1 MGEIAQEKGVTPAQL
16 ALAWVLAQGED
27 VIPIPGTSNAQRL
40 EENVQSLEVLLT
52 EDDIHRIEKAAPKGA
67 IVGER
72 YEPGMMQLING

>member
-1 MGEIAQEKGVTPAQL
+1 EKGVTPAQL

-40 EENVQSLEVLLT
+40 EENVRSLDVVLTTAELNRL
-52 EDDIHRIEKAAPKGA
+52 ERVAPKGA
-67 IVGER
+67 VVGDR